1 MTESKFTCRWALLGL
16 SNIAKTFLDDLTL
29 PQEGAIQH
37 SLSCVSTTSSKEK
50 AQQWLAERSN
60 LDASRVQIYTT
71 FEEMLQRGEFDIVYI
86 STPHPLHYAH
96 AKAAIKHGRHVLVEK
111 PATMNKAQFESL
123 SALAKSAGVVLMEAM
138 WTRYL
143 PAVQYLQQILPQIG
157 KVKRVF
163 SDLSVPIADED
174 MPRSSRLLDKQA
186 GAGAMLDMG
195 VYALTWV
202 DLAFNGSPS
211 TKVAFAKTITYDTG
225 KELIDDINT
234 VVLNSGDG
242 SQVAIVTT
250 SMTLPGSTK
259 HSDKLAVEK
268 VAPSVRIEAENA
280 QVSIPFPL
288 IRPQELHIEWY
299 KKEKL
304 SKDGSEVRETVSK
317 PVERGWGLWYQ
328 ADVIAREVQIRGA
341 SRTQGTGLVIGGD
354 ETVRILEWMDTAR
367 GLSGIVYD
375 DALEASSEKMSSHV
389 YAVLAFD

>member
-1 MTESKFTCRWALLGL
+1 MTETKFTCRWALLGL
-16 SNIAKTFLDDLTL
+16 SNIAKTFLDDLTI
-29 PQEGAIQH
+29 PQDGTIQH
-37 SLSCVSTTSSKEK
+37 IVSCVSTTSSKEK

-60 LDASRVQIYTT
+60 LNPGGVKIYTT
-71 FEEMLQRGEFDIVYI
+71 FEEMLQGGGFDVVYI

-96 AKAAIKHGRHVLVEK
+96 AKAAIKHRRHVLVEK
-111 PATMNKAQFESL
+111 PATMNKAQFETL
-123 SALAKSAGVVLMEAM
+123 SELAKSAGVVLMEAM

-143 PAVQYLQQILPQIG
+143 PVVQYLQEILPQIG

-211 TKVAFAKTITYDTG
+211 TKVAFAQTIPYDSG
-225 KELIDDINT
+225 KDLIDDINT
-234 VVLNSGDG
+234 VVLNSGEDG
-242 SQVAIVTT
+242 GQVAIVTT

-259 HSDKLAVEK
+259 HSDKLAVDK

-299 KKEKL
+299 NKDRL
-304 SKDGSEVRETVSK
+304 NGDGSEVRETVSK

-328 ADVIAREVQIRGA
+328 ADVIAGEVQKRGA
-341 SRTQGTGLVIGGD
+341 SRGQGTGLVIGGD
-354 ETVRILEWMDTAR
+354 ETVRVLGWMDTAR
-367 GLSGIVYD
+367 ILSGIVYD
-375 DALEASSEKMSSHV
+375 DALEA
-389 YAVLAFD
+389 A